1 MLDGTGHAVQ
11 HVAVD
16 LGLPPLDLQG
26 HALVGVLAGLT
37 HHTVEAVVDGRE
49 LHHPHAHQA
58 LLQTAAHLPL
68 PRQVLHGGI
77 QGAQRVLLHGG
88 HVVDRF
94 GQHPR
99 HFLEAGVA
107 VELQRVEFRLGLVGV
122 GDLGLDLVVGLD
134 LDLAQLQ
141 AQAVDVLGQLVD
153 GAPDQAHL
161 AVQTCPGNG
170 HLAGLGHHAVQQV
183 GAHADH
189 VLGRSSRV
197 GRATHRRIQKGAT
210 RLGRIMC
217 MAIRSGL
224 GGRLSSLLACQGL
237 ALRQRCSRLGLRR
250 SSSLGRRLLGLGSLG
265 RAGLLQGLG
274 LGSTLLG
281 QLGMQHHLVGG
292 HGLVI
297 AGQHRLDDRRLH
309 RRLGQRILDLG
320 FQFVDHLTEA
330 HGTGHPGAALDGVE
344 EPHQRAR
351 NRTIGRTLAPF
362 AQVVVHLRH
371 QLLGFLEEHRAQVR
385 IDLVD
390 QAGQRI
396 ALFLGLAPG
405 SPQHFGSLLQQVL
418 AAHLAAGLRLDRR
431 LGRLAVGVD
440 LDIPVGQQRFHA
452 RGRLGVGRR
461 LDARSKFGQHPVD
474 DAQRRLHAG
483 LHAIGQRLG
492 HFALLHQQLFHGG
505 GNAAHL
511 DQPHVTR
518 RAHQGVQRTNQR
530 LGCTQRVGGMPILP
544 VLVHPHAGLR
554 GLGIEDLEEFGIHQ
568 ALANANHR
576 LLGLGLC
583 HLGDRC
589 RFGRRNRNL
598 GNHRC
603 NRRRLGRH
611 GRGGHR
617 RLGDRLHLRGGLDG
631 FGHRFVIELEGA
643 EVQCI
648 FLRRLGRHFGRK
660 RLRFNTQ

>member
-1 MLDGTGHAVQ
+1 MHGEAAALARRGIHVDAAAQTCHFGAHHVHPHAPAGQRRHLLGGGKARCKDHLRQFTLGRLMIGGNEATLTRPCLDARIVQALAIVQETHDDFVAILRDLDGQFPDVRLAAGGPLGALLDAVGHRVAQDVLDGTGHAVQ

-49 LHHPHAHQA
+49 LHHPHTHQA
-58 LLQTAAHLPL
+58 LLQTAAHLSL

-141 AQAVDVLGQLVD
+141 AQAVDVLGQFVD

-161 AVQTCPGNG
+161 AVQTCPCNG
-170 HLAGLGHHAVQQV
+170 YLARLGHHAVQQI

-189 VLGRSSRV
+189 VLGRRGRV
-197 GRATHRRIQKGAT
+197 GRATHRRIQEVAAG
-210 RLGRIMC
+210 LGRIMR

-224 GGRLSSLLACQGL
+224 GGCLSSLLACQDL
-237 ALRQRCSRLGLRR
+237 ALRQRCRRLGLRR
-250 SSSLGRRLLGLGSLG
+250 SSLGRRLLGLGSQRSLG
-265 RAGLLQGLG
+265 CASLLQGLG

-281 QLGMQHHLVGG
+281 QLGMQHHLVGR

-297 AGQHRLDDRRLH
+297 ASQHGLDDRRLH

-320 FQFVDHLTEA
+320 FQFVDHLAEA

-351 NRTIGRTLAPF
+351 HRAIGRTLAPF

-405 SPQHFGSLLQQVL
+405 SPQHFGRLLQQVL
-418 AAHLAAGLRLDRR
+418 AAHLAAGL
-431 LGRLAVGVD
+431 
-440 LDIPVGQQRFHA
+440 
-452 RGRLGVGRR
+452 
-461 LDARSKFGQHPVD
+461 
-474 DAQRRLHAG
+474 
-483 LHAIGQRLG
+483 
-492 HFALLHQQLFHGG
+492 
-505 GNAAHL
+505 
-511 DQPHVTR
+511 
-518 RAHQGVQRTNQR
+518 
-530 LGCTQRVGGMPILP
+530 
-544 VLVHPHAGLR
+544 
-554 GLGIEDLEEFGIHQ
+554 
-568 ALANANHR
+568 
-576 LLGLGLC
+576 
-583 HLGDRC
+583 
-589 RFGRRNRNL
+589 
-598 GNHRC
+598 
-603 NRRRLGRH
+603 
-611 GRGGHR
+611 
-617 RLGDRLHLRGGLDG
+617 
-631 FGHRFVIELEGA
+631 
-643 EVQCI
+643 
-648 FLRRLGRHFGRK
+648 
-660 RLRFNTQ
+660 